1 MNSADLEWSFQL
13 KPVAAQ
19 YCALQLPPCLPS
31 VCVKHLL
38 CAVCLPVPVSKALVL
53 SVSDGQVIDRSH
65 TALTHRHCL
74 AVGTLGR
81 EAFEGVQVP
90 QENFLEEVGLNL
102 VVYTNAS

>member
-1 MNSADLEWSFQL
+1 M
-13 KPVAAQ
+13 
-19 YCALQLPPCLPS
+19 
-31 VCVKHLL
+31 
-38 CAVCLPVPVSKALVL
+38 
-53 SVSDGQVIDRSH
+53 
-65 TALTHRHCL
+65 